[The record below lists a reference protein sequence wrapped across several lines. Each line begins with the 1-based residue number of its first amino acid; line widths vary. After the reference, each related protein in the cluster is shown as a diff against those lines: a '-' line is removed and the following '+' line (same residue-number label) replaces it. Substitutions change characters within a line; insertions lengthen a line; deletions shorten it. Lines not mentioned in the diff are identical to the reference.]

1 MWIDIEGCTADIDC
15 AEPEILSFI
24 FYFFWVITIR

>member
-15 AEPEILSFI
+15 AEPEILFFI
-24 FYFFWVITIR
+24 FIFFGLSV